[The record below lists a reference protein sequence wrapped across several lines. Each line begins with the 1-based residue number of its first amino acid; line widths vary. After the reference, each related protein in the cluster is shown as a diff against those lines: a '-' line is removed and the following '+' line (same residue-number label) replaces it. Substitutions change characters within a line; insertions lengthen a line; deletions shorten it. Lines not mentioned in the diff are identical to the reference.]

1 MRSSDTTPRSPRS
14 SATRII
20 IIDDHD
26 IARAGM
32 RSLIADA
39 PGIELI
45 GEGIDGTEALELCH
59 QHQPDM
65 VLMDVRMPG
74 MDGLAATM
82 AIKQAYPRITVILI
96 TIHDSPEYMLMALR
110 AGASGYLLKDIK
122 RQDLIS
128 AIRQVQRGE
137 AFLNNELV
145 TRVLQQIHS
154 LALTHNHEL
163 IEHLTVRELEVLR
176 ILARGHTNREIA
188 EQLRIS
194 AGTVKVHVEHII
206 AKLQVSDRTQA
217 AVRAIELGLIE
228 HSRG

>member
-1 MRSSDTTPRSPRS
+1 MRSSDITPHSPRS
-14 SATRII
+14 GSTRII

-32 RSLIADA
+32 RSLISGT

-45 GEGIDGTEALELCH
+45 GEGVDGAEALELCR
-59 QHQPDM
+59 QRQPDM

-74 MDGLAATM
+74 MDGLASTM
-82 AIKQAYPRITVILI
+82 AIKQEYPRISVILI

-145 TRVLQQIHS
+145 TRVLQQIHG
-154 LALTHNHEL
+154 LALTHRHEL

-176 ILARGHTNREIA
+176 ILAKGHTNREIA

-217 AVRAIELGLIE
+217 AVRAIEIGLIE

>member
-1 MRSSDTTPRSPRS
+1 MRPSDTTVRAPRSEPI
-14 SATRII
+14 RII

-32 RSLIADA
+32 RSLISGT
-39 PGIELI
+39 PGIELVA
-45 GEGIDGTEALELCH
+45 EGGNGAEAFELCR

-74 MDGLAATM
+74 MDGLASTL
-82 AIKQAYPRITVILI
+82 AIKQEYPRITVMLI
-96 TIHDSPEYMLMALR
+96 TVHDSPEYMLMALR

-122 RQDLIS
+122 RQDLII

-145 TRVLQQIHS
+145 TRVLQQIHG
-154 LALTHNHEL
+154 LALTHRHEL

-176 ILARGHTNREIA
+176 ILAKGHTNREIA

-217 AVRAIELGLIE
+217 AVRAIEIGLIE

>member
-1 MRSSDTTPRSPRS
+1 MRSSDTTLRSPRS
-14 SATRII
+14 GPTRII

-45 GEGIDGTEALELCH
+45 GEGSNGAEALELCR
-59 QHQPDM
+59 QYQPDM
-65 VLMDVRMPG
+65 VLMDVRMPD
-74 MDGLAATM
+74 MDGLASTM
-82 AIKQAYPRITVILI
+82 AIKQEYPRITVILI

-145 TRVLQQIHS
+145 TRVLQQIHG
-154 LALTHNHEL
+154 LALAQRHEL
-163 IEHLTVRELEVLR
+163 IERLTVRELEVLR
-176 ILARGHTNREIA
+176 ILAKGHTNREIA
-188 EQLRIS
+188 EQLHIS
-194 AGTVKVHVEHII
+194 TGTVKVHVEHII

-217 AVRAIELGLIE
+217 AVRAIEIGLLE
-228 HSRG
+228 HSRS